1 MVLLRTRVHV
11 SSLVKGIIGILF
23 AVGVGG
29 VGVGGGVRISVR
41 IFVTVIV
48 AIFVVSV
55 LIIKIIVVIIIVQII
70 VPGLV
75 LPWLAVIPSGIIGLG
90 VGQVQDLRDQLCRRI
105 VDLVLDILLQVDEGL
120 QLHSYKG
127 LEVLV
132 HQVDLVV
139 ELWSQH
145 SSEKD
150 LGKDRKEFDSQVEL
164 LEYVAECVYNWL

>member
-1 MVLLRTRVHV
+1 MWGLLLRTRVHV
-11 SSLVKGIIGILF
+11 SSLVKGGIVGILF
-23 AVGVGG
+23 AVGGVGIG
-29 VGVGGGVRISVR
+29 VGVLISVR

-48 AIFVVSV
+48 AIAIFVVSV

-75 LPWLAVIPSGIIGLG
+75 LPWLAVIPSGIISLG
-90 VGQVQDLRDQLCRRI
+90 VHQVQDLRDQLRRRI

-164 LEYVAECVYNWL
+164 LEYVAE